1 MNSQQGVLLQSE
13 HLYLDTS
20 SFRFDDGFG
29 HTMNIKLE
37 PLCSQILSQ
46 TYAHHHHHIAVV
58 ADAGPGI
65 VIIIVDGTVCDS
77 TWAWI
82 TDGMDAIPNTESLKI
97 GSNVERLDIYANALR
112 TSQVIALYRYLLL
125 GK

>member
-1 MNSQQGVLLQSE
+1 
-13 HLYLDTS
+13 
-20 SFRFDDGFG
+20 
-29 HTMNIKLE
+29 MNIKLE

-82 TDGMDAIPNTESLKI
+82 TDGMDAIPKTESLKI